1 MANFV
6 RTDKRAADEPRPVRL
21 APNFVPTAEGSV
33 LIEVG
38 ATRVICTAS
47 VEEGVPLFQKGTG
60 RGWVT
65 GEYSMLPRA
74 TGRRTPRDSAR
85 GRVAGRSQEI
95 QRLIGRALRARPI
108 TLACAAIQADG
119 GTPPAAITGAY
130 VALALACQKLVEMRI
145 LRALPLTDA
154 VAGLAGSRPRRNRAS
169 GG

>member
-21 APNFVPTAEGSV
+21 TPNFVPTAEGIV

-74 TGRRTPRDSAR
+74 TGRRPRPHYHPRLRRHPSRRRHAHRRHHRRLRRPGAR
-85 GRVAGRSQEI
+85 LPEAG
-95 QRLIGRALRARPI
+95 
-108 TLACAAIQADG
+108 
-119 GTPPAAITGAY
+119 
-130 VALALACQKLVEMRI
+130 
-145 LRALPLTDA
+145 
-154 VAGLAGSRPRRNRAS
+154 
-169 GG
+169 

>member
-21 APNFVPTAEGSV
+21 TPNFVPTAEGSV

-74 TGRRTPRDSAR
+74 TARRAGASPDAR
-85 GRVAGRSQEI
+85 RKSSGSSAGR
-95 QRLIGRALRARPI
+95 
-108 TLACAAIQADG
+108 CA
-119 GTPPAAITGAY
+119 P
-130 VALALACQKLVEMRI
+130 
-145 LRALPLTDA
+145 
-154 VAGLAGSRPRRNRAS
+154 
-169 GG
+169 